1 MRTSGVNIL
10 HETIMFLHLLGRCC
24 EQVRGVVHLVDV
36 VDHPLLHPAADQ
48 HVPGLVLVKPV
59 VVGLPRAQ
67 HCHTEHFSICTIN
80 TINTLKLFRSEYKQ
94 PNLTSIDLNQLCKPV
109 FVEYIQYTIEY

>member
-1 MRTSGVNIL
+1 
-10 HETIMFLHLLGRCC
+10 MFLHLLGRCC
-24 EQVRGVVHLVDV
+24 EQVRGVVHLVDG
-36 VDHPLLHPAADQ
+36 VDHLLLHHAADQ
-48 HVPGLVLVKPV
+48 HVLGLVTVKAV
-59 VVGLPRAQ
+59 VVGLHRAQ
-67 HCHTEHFSICTIN
+67 HCHTEHFRISKVK